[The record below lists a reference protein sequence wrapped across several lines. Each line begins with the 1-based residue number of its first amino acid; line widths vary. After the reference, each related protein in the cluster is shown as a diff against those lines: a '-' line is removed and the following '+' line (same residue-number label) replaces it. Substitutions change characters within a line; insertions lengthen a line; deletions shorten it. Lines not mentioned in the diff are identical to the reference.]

1 MLMIR
6 LQRFGRKNDPNFR
19 IVLTDKRNAP
29 KSGKFL
35 EILGF
40 YNPKTK
46 SKKIEG
52 ERVKYWLSKGAQLS
66 ATANNMMVKEKI
78 IDGKTIRVVP
88 LAKAKPIEVPPAQ
101 EAIPTPVE
109 ATIST
114 ENTDVDNQ
122 PK

>member
-6 LQRFGRKNDPNFR
+6 FQRVGRKNDPNFR
-19 IVLTDKRNAP
+19 VVLTDKRNAP

-46 SKKIEG
+46 DKKIEG

-66 ATANNMMVKEKI
+66 ATANNLLLKSGVI
-78 IDGKTIRVVP
+78 TGKAINVVP
-88 LAKAKPIEVPPAQ
+88 KPKAKPAEP
-101 EAIPTPVE
+101 EAIG
-109 ATIST
+109 
-114 ENTDVDNQ
+114 VDNQ
-122 PK
+122 AK